1 MLLPWP
7 QYYKLNKDTMSMNEM
22 LRQYNL
28 MIELEDMADNSTNVD
43 RLGRPL
49 GFLLQ
54 ENLDYL
60 LQEDGSR
67 IYWN

>member
-1 MLLPWP
+1 MLPTWL
-7 QYYKLNKDTMSMNEM
+7 QYHEENKNSMSMNEM
-22 LRQYNL
+22 IRQYNFL
-28 MIELEDMADNSTNVD
+28 YDNEHMADTGPID
-43 RLGRPL
+43 ALGRPL
-49 GFLLQ
+49 GFLIQ

>member
-1 MLLPWP
+1 MLLTWQ
-7 QYYKLNKDTMSMNEM
+7 QYYQLNKDTISMNE
-22 LRQYNL
+22 LVRQYNL
-28 MIELEDMADNSTNVD
+28 MIELETMAGNNY
-43 RLGRPL
+43 

-67 IYWN
+67 IFWN

>member
-1 MLLPWP
+1 
-7 QYYKLNKDTMSMNEM
+7 MNEM
-22 LRQYNL
+22 VRQYNH
-28 MIELEDMADNSTNVD
+28 MIEAEHIAGNNY
-43 RLGRPL
+43 

-67 IYWN
+67 IFWN

>member
-1 MLLPWP
+1 MIETWV
-7 QYYKLNKDTMSMNEM
+7 QYYNRVKDTLTMQQAIN
-22 LRQYNL
+22 QYNS
-28 MIELEDMADNSTNVD
+28 MMEEEYMADV
-43 RLGRPL
+43 PP